1 MPRWP
6 EGFPRWRERAGSS
19 NTVNSARCGDQEP
32 GGCNNLHQFVI
43 IKRMESVQ
51 RKTTKMNNLWGVLLA
66 ILGNFL
72 ISISLNLQKYVHL
85 RLACRADQRTYI
97 KSKLWWCGIVLMG
110 IGELGNFAAY
120 GFAPVILIAPLGCT
134 SVIGSAVVSLLF
146 LQESL
151 RASDLIGGT
160 VAISGIYL
168 MVTFSPC
175 ASQEVTG
182 VKIQQYL
189 IRWEFMLYLILEII
203 VFCVLLYFYKA
214 KDKKHIVIVL
224 MLVALLASATVI
236 SVKAVSSMLM
246 ATVKGK
252 IQLTYFIF
260 YAMLVIMISSCIFQV
275 KFLSQAKQ
283 LYSATEV
290 LPINFVFFTTSAII
304 AGIAFYD
311 EFHGSSFLN
320 VLMFLFGSLLS
331 FLGVFLITRNRER
344 RDLQVSYINFG
355 QVPGKKIA
363 STIQPVS
370 NRLSYGT
377 LQNEDDS
384 VASQCK
390 ERKTD

>member
-1 MPRWP
+1 MCPVVP
-6 EGFPRWRERAGSS
+6 LGNLVQTDVFF
-19 NTVNSARCGDQEP
+19 P
-32 GGCNNLHQFVI
+32 GGIVVPNLRI
-43 IKRMESVQ
+43 TGSTA
-51 RKTTKMNNLWGVLLA
+51 RKEMGLLLENETYSSTSGLKDEDKNNLWGVLLA

-97 KSKLWWCGIVLMG
+97 KS
-110 IGELGNFAAY
+110 
-120 GFAPVILIAPLGCT
+120 
-134 SVIGSAVVSLLF
+134 SAVVSLLF